1 MAKAYYASMEHF
13 VLTILAQV
21 QLHGVFLDLPSA
33 SPQDLV
39 TKNGEIIFF
48 RSMMWDLSGTC
59 EVAVLQ
65 EAALT
70 MAGCDSKKSFLAKLS
85 DGEMHFDAR
94 TARCVRKVKSETDGG
109 TYINIAW
116 LQPTTLT

>member
-1 MAKAYYASMEHF
+1 MAKAYYASMKKI

-33 SPQDLV
+33 SPQDLL
-39 TKNGEIIFF
+39 TTNGERIFF
-48 RSMMWDLSGTC
+48 RSMMLDLSGAC
-59 EVAVLQ
+59 EVSVLQ

-70 MAGCDSKKSFLAKLS
+70 MAGCDSKESFLAKLS

-94 TARCVRKVKSETDGG
+94 AVRCARKVKSET
-109 TYINIAW
+109 AA
-116 LQPTTLT
+116 LTSILPGCNQQR